1 MFTKIYTRV
10 RIFGKVI
17 HAIPYVVRDK
27 KVVNHSNTQLPHA
40 FDTTQLRTTND
51 LNKYRWWRK

>member
-1 MFTKIYTRV
+1 MFRKICTRV

-27 KVVNHSNTQLPHA
+27 KVVNHSNTQLPYA
-40 FDTTQLRTTND
+40 FDTIQLRTPYD
-51 LNKYRWWRK
+51 LNKYRWWT